1 MAQSFPA
8 PDTPAAFHGTSA
20 RVMKESGGSQA
31 TQNGGAMD
39 KTALKREPP
48 QRGEGPPPVR
58 RLRRTAALSK
68 EKIIKAAMA
77 EFSLKGFDG
86 ARVDEVARRS
96 GVNKTLLYHHVGN
109 KDRLFTAALEATYQS
124 IRARQSDFLAGQMEP
139 KAGIRRLVR
148 LLMSLWVEN
157 PEYGRLLANENF
169 LGGKHVKRSKLIS
182 NMYRK
187 LIESL
192 SDLLKRGV
200 EQGLFREGIDP
211 VDLYISV
218 SSLSAYYV
226 SHQHTLTTLFHVNL
240 MHPRRL
246 RQREDHIVDV
256 VLRYVCRDPEDCSGG
271 KETVAGEPRVR
282 RKLRG
287 SRDLTPGDDTR

>member
-1 MAQSFPA
+1 
-8 PDTPAAFHGTSA
+8 
-20 RVMKESGGSQA
+20 
-31 TQNGGAMD
+31 MD
-39 KTALKREPP
+39 KTALKKEPP
-48 QRGEGPPPVR
+48 RGGGGPQPVK
-58 RLRRTAALSK
+58 RLRRTVALSK
-68 EKIIKAAMA
+68 EKIIKAATA

-109 KDRLFTAALEATYQS
+109 KDRLFTAALEATYQA
-124 IRARQSDFLAGQMEP
+124 IRARQSEFLAGQMDP
-139 KAGIRRLVR
+139 KTGIRRLVR

-169 LGGKHVKRSKLIS
+169 LGGKHVKRSKLIGK
-182 NMYRK
+182 MYRK

-192 SDLLKRGV
+192 DDLLKRGA

-246 RQREDHIVDV
+246 RQREDHIIDV
-256 VLRYVCRDPEDCSGG
+256 VLRYVCRDPENCGDG
-271 KETVAGEPRVR
+271 KGSVAREPRAR
-282 RKLRG
+282 QRPRA
-287 SRDLTPGDDTR
+287 SRDLTAGGDTR